1 MWSGYLIE
9 ESSLQLPHI
18 RQDTGAQESILVFKQ
33 NWIPIYIYVC
43 VCVYKIY
50 IIFLA
55 FRWKIK
61 IAETVQDGCFK

>member
-9 ESSLQLPHI
+9 ESGLQLAHI

-43 VCVYKIY
+43 VCIKY
-50 IIFLA
+50 I
-55 FRWKIK
+55 
-61 IAETVQDGCFK
+61 